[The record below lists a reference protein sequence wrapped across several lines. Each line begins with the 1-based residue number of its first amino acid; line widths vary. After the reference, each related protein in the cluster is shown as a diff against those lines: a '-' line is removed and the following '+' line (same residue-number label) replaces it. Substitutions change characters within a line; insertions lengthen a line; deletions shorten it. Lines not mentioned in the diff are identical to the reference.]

1 MKEAKDRCAYL
12 VTSSNF
18 HSMVIYETNDLFD
31 LQINLSQMHGIDL
44 EEVEI
49 KRITIHENDEAT
61 NGKS

>member
-1 MKEAKDRCAYL
+1 MKDSKDRSAYL

-18 HSMVIYETNDLFD
+18 HSMVIYESNDLFN

-49 KRITIHENDEAT
+49 TRITIHENDEAS
-61 NGKS
+61 NGKG